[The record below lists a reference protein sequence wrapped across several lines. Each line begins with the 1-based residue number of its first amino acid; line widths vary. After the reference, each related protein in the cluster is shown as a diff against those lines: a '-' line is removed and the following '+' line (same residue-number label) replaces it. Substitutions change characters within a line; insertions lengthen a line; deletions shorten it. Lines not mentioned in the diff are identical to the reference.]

1 MSATARRKRVLR
13 NLEAGRHRRGAV
25 IVMAKAKA
33 KTKAKA
39 VVTAT
44 AINSTPLRSI
54 PRSGKTRQRSG
65 IEGAGHS
72 LGLLPVGKQDQR
84 RDARIA
90 YLRRAD
96 SIA

>member
-25 IVMAKAKA
+25 IVMAKA
-33 KTKAKA
+33 KAKA